1 MQKISIAIVLQ
12 NSLLA
17 LGLKQVLLNLYDLE
31 ARSYSTMDEMKEYDN
46 GNSDLYITES
56 TVFAANPGFFIP
68 RRAKLLVLSDTDSCD
83 DNIGYILNSYADEA
97 TLLQRI
103 SSIIEQVKETKN
115 TGNDLSLREID
126 VLCLVASGLTNKEI
140 ADKLNISTNTV
151 LSHRKNITAKLG
163 IKKCVGFECLRYDE
177 RLHLQCA
184 ERTISFY
191 CLKT

>member
-1 MQKISIAIVLQ
+1 MQKISIAIVLR

-103 SSIIEQVKETKN
+103 SRCS
-115 TGNDLSLREID
+115 S
-126 VLCLVASGLTNKEI
+126 VASS
-140 ADKLNISTNTV
+140 A
-151 LSHRKNITAKLG
+151 
-163 IKKCVGFECLRYDE
+163 
-177 RLHLQCA
+177 
-184 ERTISFY
+184 
-191 CLKT
+191 

>member
-1 MQKISIAIVLQ
+1 MQKISIAIVLR

-46 GNSDLYITES
+46 GNSDLYITENA
-56 TVFAANPGFFIP
+56 VFAANPGFFIP

-97 TLLQRI
+97 ALLHRI

-163 IKKCVGFECLRYDE
+163 IKSVSGLSVYAMMNGYICNVPNE
-177 RLHLQCA
+177 Q
-184 ERTISFY
+184 
-191 CLKT
+191 